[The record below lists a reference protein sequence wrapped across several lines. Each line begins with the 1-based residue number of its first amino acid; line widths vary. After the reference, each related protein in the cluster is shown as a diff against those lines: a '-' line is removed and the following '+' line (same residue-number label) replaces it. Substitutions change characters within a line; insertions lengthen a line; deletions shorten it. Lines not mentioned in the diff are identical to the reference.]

1 MKLTLRQSKI
11 VAPSVG
17 LEVAGW
23 AGQLHGAAAQRP
35 ATAMFCKT
43 QNRGEV
49 ATMRGSSN
57 QPPYIDMSK
66 SH

>member
-57 QPPYIDMSK
+57 QPHYIDMIK